1 MDRQSRV
8 YLPRRRAL
16 VAAFATLVA
25 LTAAGCGS
33 DTPKQQAIGTP
44 TIVTA
49 QQVITSCYQNY
60 FYNGI
65 LTSSSAKANCSSCVE
80 LRLRKLGIRPSA
92 GETETDLLTGA
103 RLPSSAI
110 NSLQNDCNESDAN
123 EQ

>member
-8 YLPRRRAL
+8 WLRGRAL
-16 VAAFATLVA
+16 VAGLATLVA
-25 LTAAGCGS
+25 LTAAGCAS
-33 DTPKQQAIGTP
+33 NTPKQQAIGTP
-44 TIVTA
+44 TVVTA

-80 LRLRKLGIRPSA
+80 LRLHKLGIRPSA
-92 GETETDLLTGA
+92 GETETDLLTGV
-103 RLPSSAI
+103 RLPSSDI
-110 NSLQNDCNESDAN
+110 NLLQNDCNETDAN